1 MGKSLKK
8 KKNNT
13 SSINN
18 QNNNSQTD
26 ESQVAPRIP
35 GTNKARVVPQTR
47 RRAEPKLE
55 VIKVLERD
63 FAICDKTYDNNP
75 GVRTCGNYS
84 KERSGVQQHFPH
96 NLGKLGVIED
106 GGYHGNYTNLKPNF
120 GPKKNYSRP
129 MQPKTAKG
137 HPQNQ
142 PNSKEPHGV
151 GLVKDVEF
159 AVRKHKDSGPLRRKE
174 NCESSNVLH
183 YTVCL
188 HGWGN
193 LVLFCDSVA
202 L

>member
-1 MGKSLKK
+1 M
-8 KKNNT
+8 
-13 SSINN
+13 
-18 QNNNSQTD
+18 
-26 ESQVAPRIP
+26 
-35 GTNKARVVPQTR
+35 VPQTR

-63 FAICDKTYDNNP
+63 SANCGKTYDNNS

-84 KERSGVQQHFPH
+84 KEGSGVQQYFPH

-120 GPKKNYSRP
+120 GAKKNYSRP
-129 MQPKTAKG
+129 MQYQTAKG
-137 HPQNQ
+137 AHPQKQQNL
-142 PNSKEPHGV
+142 KERHGV

-159 AVRKHKDSGPLRRKE
+159 AVGKHKDSGPLRRKE
-174 NCESSNVLH
+174 NSESSNVLH